1 MKTDLNFPLCVF
13 PKMVRDI
20 IMDAHEELNFPE
32 SYIAA
37 SILSATATAIGNSA
51 ILNIR
56 DDWKEKCV
64 LFIVLLGRSGTVKT
78 PPMSFAYAPLLKLDC
93 QSIQQYNKDMN
104 DYLSSA
110 EKNNEKRPK
119 ARQRIVK
126 DCTLE
131 AVAKVLSEN
140 PLGIVVLND
149 ELKGWISSFDRYHKS
164 GGGDMEQWMT
174 LFNSE
179 PIIVNRKGAAEV
191 ICVPSPFVNVIGSLQ
206 TEVLPKLFSN
216 DRIDNGFLFRLL
228 FVVNPHEDEPVL
240 WKEDDLPTNVGKR
253 WEDFLLSIVKFAES
267 DRPNHRPMEFT
278 FEENAEKN
286 IHAWRDI
293 QEWQNN
299 IELNNGRDGTD
310 KDVKIFRK
318 VQSCALRF
326 CIPIQVMWDIAEG
339 RQPSGVISESTAI
352 LATLL
357 ADYFYS
363 TAKEVYDLIS
373 EGEKNHTQ
381 FFRLL
386 GALDTRF
393 TTAQALAVGESMGIS
408 RRTIFNYLDV
418 KEDDPFLTKLRH
430 GRYEKKL

>member
-1 MKTDLNFPLCVF
+1 
-13 PKMVRDI
+13 MVRDI

-191 ICVPSPFVNVIGSLQ
+191 ICVPSPDAGPASCITPPTTSPTLFTNCQADARQARTVRRQKGGITSSPGSFCRTSQMKKKNGRPPIDDILRRGYQ
-206 TEVLPKLFSN
+206 VKATLNRQESRVLRMKLEQS
-216 DRIDNGFLFRLL
+216 GL
-228 FVVNPHEDEPVL
+228 
-240 WKEDDLPTNVGKR
+240 KTA
-253 WEDFLLSIVKFAES
+253 DFLRALIICGEVKAPIPPEYRKMINNLYKLGQNVHYVVKHTS
-267 DRPNHRPMEFT
+267 
-278 FEENAEKN
+278 EENSSAFDAAYQKFLKEFD
-286 IHAWRDI
+286 DI
-293 QEWQNN
+293 LDEFHSM
-299 IELNNGRDGTD
+299 T
-310 KDVKIFRK
+310 RK
-318 VQSCALRF
+318 
-326 CIPIQVMWDIAEG
+326 
-339 RQPSGVISESTAI
+339 
-352 LATLL
+352 
-357 ADYFYS
+357 
-363 TAKEVYDLIS
+363 
-373 EGEKNHTQ
+373 
-381 FFRLL
+381 
-386 GALDTRF
+386 
-393 TTAQALAVGESMGIS
+393 
-408 RRTIFNYLDV
+408 
-418 KEDDPFLTKLRH
+418 
-430 GRYEKKL
+430 